1 MAQTEV
7 LRAFRFTLD
16 PTRAQQGGL
25 LRHAGAARW
34 AFNHALGMKIAA
46 HQQWRDRVQALVD
59 SGVEESAARKQVR
72 VPVPVKPVIQKHLN
86 QIKGDPEKMPWPEES
101 VGPARPCP
109 WWKEVSTYA
118 FQSAFIDADQAWK
131 NWQDS
136 LAGRRAGRK
145 DPRFKKKGR
154 ARDSFRLHHTV
165 TQPTI
170 RLDGYRRLTLPR
182 LGTIRVHDSG
192 KRLARLITRGQAI
205 VQSVTVSR
213 TANRWYAAVL
223 VKVHQNLPRATR
235 AQRANGTVGV
245 DLGVRPSPPSADR
258 SPSPGHRKP

>member
-1 MAQTEV
+1 
-7 LRAFRFTLD
+7 
-16 PTRAQQGGL
+16 
-25 LRHAGAARW
+25 
-34 AFNHALGMKIAA
+34 MKIAA

-145 DPRFKKKGR
+145 DPASRRR
-154 ARDSFRLHHTV
+154 AA
-165 TQPTI
+165 P
-170 RLDGYRRLTLPR
+170 
-182 LGTIRVHDSG
+182 GTPS
-192 KRLARLITRGQAI
+192 ASITR
-205 VQSVTVSR
+205 
-213 TANRWYAAVL
+213 
-223 VKVHQNLPRATR
+223 
-235 AQRANGTVGV
+235 
-245 DLGVRPSPPSADR
+245 
-258 SPSPGHRKP
+258 